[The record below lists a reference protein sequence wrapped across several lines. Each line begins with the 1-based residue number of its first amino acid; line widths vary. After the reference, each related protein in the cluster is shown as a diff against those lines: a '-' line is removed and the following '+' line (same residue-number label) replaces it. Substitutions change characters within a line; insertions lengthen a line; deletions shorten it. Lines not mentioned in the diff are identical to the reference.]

1 MPESLIERLRR
12 YDDARPGLPG
22 EHWFALAAG
31 LWLMTRGR
39 PSTLERVAALAT
51 GAALVAR
58 ALGGRDGLSGAL
70 ARRKR
75 RQVADRLGRKRPY
88 ARYIDIGAPWPD
100 EKRVR
105 VPAISQPLG
114 PQVSAS

>member
-1 MPESLIERLRR
+1 MPESLMERLRR
-12 YDDARPGLPG
+12 YDEARPGIPG

-39 PSTLERVAALAT
+39 TSTLERIAALAT

-58 ALGGRDGLSGAL
+58 AVSGRDGLSGML
-70 ARRKR
+70 ARQKR
-75 RQVADRLGRKRPY
+75 RRLVDRLGRKRPY
-88 ARYIDIGAPWPD
+88 ARYLEIGATWPS

-114 PQVSAS
+114 TQVQ